1 MRLFYGIPLGEAAKA
16 ALASELAELAKSRTR
31 MSLTKRENL
40 HITLLFLG
48 EQQDATKF
56 IEALDAVP
64 KGAFSIAITGFG
76 AFPSAERARVVWA
89 GVSPEERVINIHE
102 VICGKLGTREPEYKP
117 HVTLARLKD
126 RPDGVVDKLL
136 AKKTGI
142 HVEVSCVQLLES
154 TLSPEG
160 PEYKVLHEVRL

>member
-1 MRLFYGIPLGEAAKA
+1 MRLFYGIPLGDEAREKLAK
-16 ALASELAELAKSRTR
+16 ELEGLRKSRTG
-31 MSLTKRENL
+31 MSLTKPENL

-48 EQQDATKF
+48 EQEDASKF
-56 IEALDAVP
+56 IKALDAVP
-64 KGAFSIAITGFG
+64 KGAFDAAITGFG

-102 VICGKLGTREPEYKP
+102 VICGKLGTREPGYKP
-117 HVTLARLKD
+117 HVTLARLKEH
-126 RPDGVVDKLL
+126 PDEVVARLL
-136 AKKTGI
+136 AKKADI
-142 HVEVSCVQLLES
+142 PVDVSCVQLLES